1 MFTDM
6 FTINLL
12 LLIASFSINGG
23 SAITCPKCGN
33 TSVPYPLSTGDACGD
48 PYYRVYCNKEKQQLE
63 FRALSSTYP
72 ILSIDATSNRLVIQP
87 ASLESN
93 SCTSQDYKSQ
103 GILLN
108 NSLPFNITDSNTILL
123 LNCST
128 RLLLSPLNCTP
139 ASLCH
144 QYVQQVEETRICRSS
159 NLCCTFSAGASPS
172 SYRIHVWQRG
182 CRAYTSILNLN
193 PALPA
198 REWRQG
204 VEIQWA
210 SPAEPACQNSRGCGP
225 NSQCL
230 RDPKSRGMRCLCNR
244 NFHWEPT
251 TGICTKDLSPCRI
264 RGVCRRGL
272 LIGGLLSSICAV
284 AGAGGVVAVIYRR
297 KRQVREGQSKLAKER
312 ASILSVNS
320 GGKSARIFS
329 SKEIK
334 KATKGFAKDRLLGT
348 GGFGEVYKGTL
359 EDGTTVAVKAAKLG
373 NSKSTEQVLNEVR
386 ILSQVNHKYLVKLLG
401 CCVEAEQ
408 PLMIYEYI
416 PNGTLYD
423 RLHKA
428 PFLDWKSRLNIASQ
442 TAEALA
448 YLHSAA
454 YTPIYHRDVKSTNIL
469 LDENMNAKVSDFGLS
484 RLAEPDLSHIS
495 TCAQGT
501 LGYLDPEYYRNYQLT
516 DKSDVYSFGMVLLE
530 LVTSQK
536 AIDFSR
542 GADDVNLAVYV
553 MERSEEGKT
562 MEIVDPGLL
571 ADSSPLVVDSIKAF
585 ACLALGCLQEK
596 SRDRPSMKEVAEELQ
611 YIIALNEDHAH
622 QTDKQLEDNALIL
635 RLNRPY

>member
-1 MFTDM
+1 MTTM

-12 LLIASFSINGG
+12 LLFVSLSITGG

-33 TSVPYPLSTGDACGD
+33 TSVPYPLSTGDGCGD
-48 PYYRVYCNKEKQQLE
+48 PYYRVYCNKNKQLE

-72 ILSIDATSNRLVIQP
+72 ILSVDATSNRLVIQP
-87 ASLESN
+87 APLQNN

-108 NSLPFNITDSNTILL
+108 NSLPFNITNSNTILL

-144 QYVQQVEETRICRSS
+144 QYVEQVEETKICSSS

-172 SYRIHVWQRG
+172 SYRIHVWHRG
-182 CRAYTSILNLN
+182 CRAYTSIVNLN
-193 PALPA
+193 PSLPA

-210 SPAEPACQNSRGCGP
+210 SPPEPACQNSQGCGP
-225 NSQCL
+225 NSRCL
-230 RDPKSRGMRCLCNR
+230 RDPKLGGKRCLCNR
-244 NFHWEPT
+244 NFHWEPMS
-251 TGICTKDLSPCRI
+251 GICTKNLSSCQI

-272 LIGGLLSSICAV
+272 LIG
-284 AGAGGVVAVIYRR
+284 AGAAGALTVIYRR
-297 KRQVREGQSKLAKER
+297 KKQVRDGKSKLAKER
-312 ASILSVNS
+312 TSILSANS
-320 GGKSARIFS
+320 GGKAARIFS

-334 KATKGFAKDRLLGT
+334 KATNGFSKDRLLGT

-359 EDGTTVAVKAAKLG
+359 EDGTTVAVKVAKLG

-386 ILSQVNHKYLVKLLG
+386 ILSQVNHKNLVKLLG

-423 RLHKA
+423 RLHK
-428 PFLDWKSRLNIASQ
+428 PKPSNQLNWQTRLNIASQ
-442 TAEALA
+442 TAQGLA

-454 YTPIYHRDVKSTNIL
+454 YTPIFHRDVKSTNIL

-516 DKSDVYSFGMVLLE
+516 DKSDVYSFGVVLLE

-553 MERSEEGKT
+553 MERSEEGKIV
-562 MEIVDPGLL
+562 EIVDPGLL
-571 ADSSPLVVDSIKAF
+571 SDSSPLVVDTVKAF

-596 SRDRPSMKEVAEELQ
+596 SQDRPSMKEVAEELQ
-611 YIIALNEDHAH
+611 YIIGLSSSSNEDAH
-622 QTDKQLEDNALIL
+622 VPDNKQEDNGLIL
-635 RLNRPY
+635 RLNWPY